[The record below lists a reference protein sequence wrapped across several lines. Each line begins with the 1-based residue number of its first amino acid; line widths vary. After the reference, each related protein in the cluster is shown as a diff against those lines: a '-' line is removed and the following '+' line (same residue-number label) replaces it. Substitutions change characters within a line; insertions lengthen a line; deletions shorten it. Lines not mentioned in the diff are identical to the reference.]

1 MLKTL
6 KRRKKDERVFAFST
20 AARFGW
26 AVLLV
31 LLQVC
36 RLVRE
41 NLTVTAMFIGLL
53 ILSIAVFVYLMYV
66 LVKILS
72 VELSKLVNK

>member
-6 KRRKKDERVFAFST
+6 KRRKKDERIFAFST

-31 LLQVC
+31 LLQGYRGFRLSDVC
-36 RLVRE
+36 ARK
-41 NLTVTAMFIGLL
+41 TG
-53 ILSIAVFVYLMYV
+53 
-66 LVKILS
+66 KILS